1 VLFVLSARVNARFAI
16 AAAIRVLG
24 IAIIIFAVALTHG
37 ATEPKL
43 PLDCRQRL
51 ALRGPAESAIVAA
64 LALERR
70 C

>member
-16 AAAIRVLG
+16 AAAIPVLG

-43 PLDCRQRL
+43 PRACRQRL
-51 ALRGPAESAIVAA
+51 ALRGPA
-64 LALERR
+64 
-70 C
+70 